1 MQTTLMT
8 ECTNAAIPALF
19 LPYRLD
25 ASSSSADASEW
36 GILEVQGVSPPNQ
49 RSWFFTEG
57 QVVSG
62 KSLLVSPCCK
72 VDAKFVG

>member
-1 MQTTLMT
+1 MQTTLT
-8 ECTNAAIPALF
+8 ECMNAAIPALF

-25 ASSSSADASEW
+25 ASTTSADASEW
-36 GILEVQGVSPPNQ
+36 GILEVQSVSPPNQ

-62 KSLLVSPCCK
+62 KSLLVSPRCT
-72 VDAKFVG
+72 VDAKFVE

>member
-1 MQTTLMT
+1 MDGWMY
-8 ECTNAAIPALF
+8 AAIPALF

-25 ASSSSADASEW
+25 ASGSGSEW
-36 GILEVQGVSPPNQ
+36 GILEVQSVSPPNE

-62 KSLLVSPCCK
+62 KVFAGLSLRAVKVS
-72 VDAKFVG
+72 ANFVE